1 MVDVIVLDK
10 ERFTMADL
18 NELESQAEQYRA
30 EGKVKEEI
38 ESWKAILSED
48 EAFVR
53 AHLGLAVAYYKAQ
66 NFEASVEHAEKACQL
81 EPGDAFNY
89 TALSVTYQRA
99 FAGTNDPAYIEKAE
113 SARDLAHQV
122 REK

>member
-1 MVDVIVLDK
+1 MESELQNPTFHILVDEIVLDK

-48 EAFVR
+48 ESFVR
-53 AHLGLAVAYYKAQ
+53 AHLGGLLQGAK
-66 NFEASVEHAEKACQL
+66 F
-81 EPGDAFNY
+81 
-89 TALSVTYQRA
+89 
-99 FAGTNDPAYIEKAE
+99 
-113 SARDLAHQV
+113 
-122 REK
+122 

>member
-1 MVDVIVLDK
+1 
-10 ERFTMADL
+10 MADL

-38 ESWKAILSED
+38 ESWKAILSEH
-48 EAFVR
+48 ESYVR
-53 AHLGLAVAYYKAQ
+53 AQLGLAEAYYNAQ
-66 NFEASVEHAEKACQL
+66 NFEASDEHAEKACQL

>member
-1 MVDVIVLDK
+1 
-10 ERFTMADL
+10 MADL
-18 NELESQAEQYRA
+18 NELESHAEQYRA

-66 NFEASVEHAEKACQL
+66 NFEASVQHAEKACQL

-89 TALSVTYQRA
+89 TALSV
-99 FAGTNDPAYIEKAE
+99 
-113 SARDLAHQV
+113 
-122 REK
+122 